1 MMNVIIFKTSVQD
14 RDDLDCLRPA
24 LNAFLGEKN
33 WTFDLEDVDK
43 ILRVVSPLKCTIKIE
58 QLLLEQGFLCIE
70 MPYSLDE
77 FSA

>member
-1 MMNVIIFKTSVQD
+1 MMNVIIFRTSVQD
-14 RDDLDCLRPA
+14 VEDLDCLRPE

-43 ILRVVSPLKCTIKIE
+43 ILRVVSPDLCTIAVE
-58 QLLLEQGFLCIE
+58 QLLLEHGFLCIE

-77 FSA
+77 FKV

>member
-1 MMNVIIFKTSVQD
+1 MNVIIFKTSVQD
-14 RDDLDCLRPA
+14 KDDLDFLKPG
-24 LNAFLGEKN
+24 LDVFLGEKN

-43 ILRVVSPLKCTIKIE
+43 ILRVVSPVLCTIEIE

-77 FSA
+77 FNI

>member
-1 MMNVIIFKTSVQD
+1 MNVIIFKTSVQD
-14 RDDLDCLRPA
+14 KDDLDCLRPE
-24 LNAFLGEKN
+24 LDAFLGAKN

-43 ILRVVSPLKCTIKIE
+43 ILRVVSPVLCTVEVE

-77 FSA
+77 FNV